1 MDPPG
6 RFLAKMENP
15 SKSGGASEEDTTT
28 FGINNN
34 NNKNNNSKAPEYWYD
49 IGDKKARE
57 KASQCLRERNGA
69 ANEVV
74 ANLVKAVTATGEACP
89 EDYAT
94 LINKASAV
102 IQAQQQLAQQ
112 AQQQQIPNASKKDT
126 MMSPHQQMSNDMG
139 TMLGRGGVRGGQSHG
154 GGIGSQVVSTKPP
167 SHSLAN
173 NNYLDSSRS
182 ENDTPPSEDD
192 VIEAEI
198 RRLLKL
204 KQYQNNNSGTNVTGN
219 GFNTSGG
226 IIGAKGIGGGILYK
240 NDDMPTPYMGEE
252 SVMREYENLMR
263 KQREIDRMRGALNDV
278 ATTSMGGGGGG
289 LGGKNDNSF
298 MMAGNNTNK
307 YGMINGGMYNNSM
320 ERGGMLNMD
329 SQGGGSSNMFNMNFP
344 NMAGNMTTSN
354 NVRSGGGEN
363 NNSNTGT
370 GSYNFSG
377 DSAGRVMPSSSN
389 HIPDAA
395 KDYINRLRMLRQGA
409 GSSKG
414 EGGGGGGMQNPM
426 ANFPSTGGPN
436 VLSGNGSAR
445 DNATGN
451 MSGFGGGGMP
461 RGIGIGGGEQ
471 VEFVEEYQASLQQF
485 LSHNGDFGVDNNM
498 DGNRSG
504 EDVRRASRKL
514 SETTYR
520 AEVKSSSALPQQ
532 GRQQLDTIT
541 CIQIPTNLED
551 GHGSY
556 NRRGVGGVGG
566 NRRPS
571 RDDSYLPTLRRTT
584 FGSMDSF
591 TRPSFQSMDDI
602 DMRDS
607 FKSVNTMDLMSIGCS
622 INEVY
627 DEDVKINSENWKK
640 YRRRMSA
647 ASQVDRNEFGASH
660 LTGLTGLTGLTD
672 YGSLSRQ
679 EEGDGFGVT
688 SHVVQTKDCDGPS
701 KNTRASQLSMV
712 LNLEDPDECMRMS
725 FA

>member
-6 RFLAKMENP
+6 RFLARMDYP
-15 SKSGGASEEDTTT
+15 SKSGGGGGGYDNSSEDD
-28 FGINNN
+28 FILGD
-34 NNKNNNSKAPEYWYD
+34 KNNSKAPEYWYD

-102 IQAQQQLAQQ
+102 IQAQQLAQT
-112 AQQQQIPNASKKDT
+112 QQQQAPNNDN
-126 MMSPHQQMSNDMG
+126 MMLQHQQMSNDMG
-139 TMLGRGGVRGGQSHG
+139 TVLGRDGVRGGQTKDSNLRGGSNG
-154 GGIGSQVVSTKPP
+154 GGSRSQVTKPP
-167 SHSLAN
+167 SPSLGN
-173 NNYLDSSRS
+173 DNYLDSRRS
-182 ENDTPPSEDD
+182 GNDTPPSEDD
-192 VIEAEI
+192 AIEAEI

-204 KQYQNNNSGTNVTGN
+204 KQYQNNTTGTNVTGN
-219 GFNTSGG
+219 GGGFNTSGG
-226 IIGAKGIGGGILYK
+226 NVSSIGIGGGILSN

-263 KQREIDRMRGALNDV
+263 KQREIDRMRGALNV
-278 ATTSMGGGGGG
+278 
-289 LGGKNDNSF
+289 
-298 MMAGNNTNK
+298 
-307 YGMINGGMYNNSM
+307 
-320 ERGGMLNMD
+320 ERGGMLNMG
-329 SQGGGSSNMFNMNFP
+329 SRGGGGSNMFNMNFP
-344 NMAGNMTTSN
+344 SMAGNMTTSN
-354 NVRSGGGEN
+354 NVRGGGGDTN
-363 NNSNTGT
+363 NFNTGM
-370 GSYNFSG
+370 GYNNFSG
-377 DSAGRVMPSSSN
+377 GSTGRTMPSSSN

-395 KDYINRLRMLRQGA
+395 KDYINRLRMLRQG
-409 GSSKG
+409 SD
-414 EGGGGGGMQNPM
+414 GGGGGGSGGGMRDPM
-426 ANFPSTGGPN
+426 ASFPSTRGSN
-436 VLSGNGSAR
+436 AFSGNRSTR
-445 DNATGN
+445 DDATGN

-461 RGIGIGGGEQ
+461 RGRGNGGGEQ

-485 LSHNGDFGVDNNM
+485 LSHNGDFGADSNM

-504 EDVRRASRKL
+504 EDVRRASRKFSEI
-514 SETTYR
+514 SETTHR
-520 AEVKSSSALPQQ
+520 AGVKSSSVLQQQ
-532 GRQQLDTIT
+532 GRQQLATTT
-541 CIQIPTNLED
+541 CILIPTNLED

-556 NRRGVGGVGG
+556 NRRAGGGGG

-571 RDDSYLPTLRRTT
+571 RDDSYLPTLRQNT
-584 FGSMDSF
+584 FGSIDSF

-627 DEDVKINSENWKK
+627 DEDVKINSESWRK

-688 SHVVQTKDCDGPS
+688 SHVVHTKDCDGPS
-701 KNTRASQLSMV
+701 KNTRGSQLSMV
-712 LNLEDPDECMRMS
+712 LNLEDPDECMRLS
-725 FA
+725 FT